1 MRITVTTTTPAH
13 NARIP
18 LLGIHGN
25 SLNSRDNSQRIK
37 PKILVI
43 SFQMPF
49 RILST
54 KSFSRSVSHLNGF
67 QPDEPPS
74 PLFPDSGVEVE
85 PGLSPPGVMIVP
97 PPGVGVGVGFSPGS
111 GVGVGAG
118 DSDGEDVS
126 VGVGLGL
133 GDRLGEGVGVA
144 GCCS

>member
-1 MRITVTTTTPAH
+1 MMRITVTTTTPAQSA
-13 NARIP
+13 NIP
-18 LLGIHGN
+18 LFGIHGN
-25 SLNSRDNSQRIK
+25 SLNSRDNSQSIK

-67 QPDEPPS
+67 QPDEPLS
-74 PLFPDSGVEVE
+74 PLLPDSGVEVE
-85 PGLSPPGVMIVP
+85 PGLSPPGVTVVP

-118 DSDGEDVS
+118 DSDGEGVS
-126 VGVGLGL
+126 VGVGLGD
-133 GDRLGEGVGVA
+133 GLGEGVGVA